1 MRELA
6 GHERTTLRSPPFIRF
21 TPRRGLGLAVCLAA
35 LTLAVYAQVGRFG
48 FIPIDDNLYVAK
60 EPHLRDGLSVGSVVW
75 AFTTFYDCN
84 WIPLTWISLMA
95 DATLY
100 GTSPGGH
107 HLANLAFH
115 LANVLL
121 VFGIFLRATGKTG
134 RSAFVAALFA
144 VHPLHVESVVW
155 IAERK
160 DVLSL
165 FFGLLALYAYVSYAK
180 DGRVTRLQWTFA
192 LYLCSLLCKQTLVTL
207 PCVLLLFDYWPL
219 RRREFAD
226 RATALRALVVEK
238 LPFFALSATFC
249 IVELVAQVRGH
260 STRSLIELPLWSRC
274 LNGVLVYALYLKKAV
289 LPFDLAAFYPHPAGG
304 LSLTAVAIA
313 VAFLG
318 AVTWFAIK
326 NARRWPFLIVGWLW
340 YLGTLVP
347 MIGVVQVGLQQMAD
361 RYLYFPLIGLY
372 AAAAWLVP
380 TLVGSD
386 AVRRRI
392 LSVTAVGLV
401 TIYATIAFV
410 QVGYWHDGVTLMRRT
425 LEITP
430 DNPYARFALGDALVA
445 QARTDEALAEY
456 QHAVRLAPDDPE
468 GYFRLGWVYQ
478 GLRNY
483 DQAAQQYR
491 ASLALDES
499 LAITHNRLGWIL
511 WARHADAD
519 AEREF
524 KRALELDPTNIEAN
538 AHLAGLARAHGDF
551 EQSNAYCAHALE
563 LDTNL
568 IDYRRLIAFNLRDL
582 GRLDEAMT
590 QLESVL
596 AIAPEDAEAQTE
608 RAHIVEMRRDPPDLV
623 SHLPS
628 AALRSQGN

>member
-6 GHERTTLRSPPFIRF
+6 GHERSRLRYFRF
-21 TPRRGLGLAVCLAA
+21 TPRRELGLAVCLVA

-48 FIPIDDNLYVAK
+48 FIPIDDNLYVTK
-60 EPHLRDGLSVGSVVW
+60 EPHIRDGLCAGGVVW

-95 DATLY
+95 EATFY

-115 LANVLL
+115 IANVLL
-121 VFGIFLRATGKTG
+121 VFGVFLRATGKTE

-165 FFGLLALYAYVSYAK
+165 FFDLLALYSYVNYAK
-180 DGRVTRLQWTFA
+180 DGRAARLRWAFA
-192 LYLCSLLCKQTLVTL
+192 FYFCSLLCKQTLVTL

-219 RRREFAD
+219 WRREFAD
-226 RATALRALVVEK
+226 RATALRTLVFEK

-249 IVELVAQVRGH
+249 IIELVAQVRGH
-260 STRSLIELPLWSRC
+260 ATRSLTEFPLWSRC
-274 LNGVLVYALYLKKAV
+274 LNGILVYALYLKKAL
-289 LPFDLAAFYPHPAGG
+289 LPFDLAAFYPHPTGG

-313 VAFLG
+313 AAMLVA
-318 AVTWFAIK
+318 VSWFAIK

-347 MIGVVQVGLQQMAD
+347 MIGIVQVGLQQMAD
-361 RYLYFPLIGLY
+361 RYVYFPLIGLY
-372 AAAAWLVP
+372 AAVAWLVP

-392 LSVTAVGLV
+392 MSAVAVGSVTTYAV
-401 TIYATIAFV
+401 IAFV
-410 QVGYWHDGVTLMRRT
+410 QAGYWHDGVTLMRRT
-425 LEITP
+425 LAITP
-430 DNPYARFALGDALVA
+430 DNPYARFALGDALDA
-445 QARTDEALAEY
+445 QSRTDESVAEY
-456 QHAVRLAPDDPE
+456 QHAVRLAPDDAE

-478 GLRNY
+478 GLHEY
-483 DQAAQQYR
+483 DRAVQQYR
-491 ASLALDES
+491 VSLALDES
-499 LAITHNRLGWIL
+499 IATTHNRLGWIL
-511 WARHADAD
+511 WAQHLDADAD
-519 AEREF
+519 REF

-538 AHLAGLARAHGDF
+538 AHLAGLRRSQGDF
-551 EQSNAYCAHALE
+551 EQSNLYCRRALE
-563 LDTNL
+563 LDPKL

-582 GRLDEAMT
+582 GRLDEAIA

-596 AIAPEDAEAQTE
+596 AAAPKDTEARTE
-608 RAHIVEMRRDPPDLV
+608 LTYIRDRQGGPPDIV
-623 SHLPS
+623 SQQPS
-628 AALRSQGN
+628 SASIRTQGN

>member
-6 GHERTTLRSPPFIRF
+6 AQEGTRLRSPPLTRF
-21 TPRRGLGLAVCLAA
+21 MPRRELGLALCLVA

-48 FIPIDDNLYVAK
+48 FIPIDDNLYVTK
-60 EPHLRDGLSVGSVVW
+60 EPHLRDGLCVGGVVW

-84 WIPLTWISLMA
+84 WIPLTWISLMS
-95 DATLY
+95 DATFY

-107 HLANLAFH
+107 HLANLALH

-121 VFGIFLRATGKTG
+121 VFGVFLRATGKAG

-165 FFGLLALYAYVSYAK
+165 FFGLLALDSYVSYAK
-180 DGRVTRLQWTFA
+180 DGRVARLRWVFA

-219 RRREFAD
+219 ARYDVANRCVG
-226 RATALRALVVEK
+226 LRALVIEK

-249 IVELVAQVRGH
+249 IVELVAQARGH
-260 STRSLIELPLWSRC
+260 STRSLNEFPLWSRC
-274 LNGVLVYALYLKKAV
+274 LNSILVYALYLKKAL
-289 LPFDLAAFYPHPAGG
+289 LPFDLAAFYPHPAG

-313 VAFLG
+313 VAILG
-318 AVTWFAIK
+318 AVTCFAIK
-326 NARRWPFLIVGWLW
+326 NVRRWPFLIVGWLW

-347 MIGVVQVGLQQMAD
+347 MIGIVQVGLQQMAD

-380 TLVGSD
+380 ALAGSG
-386 AVRRRI
+386 AVRRR
-392 LSVTAVGLV
+392 LMSLAAVGWV
-401 TIYATIAFV
+401 TIYATIACV
-410 QVGYWHDGVTLMRRT
+410 QAGYWRDGVTLMRRT
-425 LEITP
+425 LAITP
-430 DNPYARFALGDALVA
+430 DNPYARFALGDALDA
-445 QARTDEALAEY
+445 QSRTDEALAEY

-468 GYFRLGWVYQ
+468 GHFRLGWVYQ
-478 GLRNY
+478 GLHNY

-511 WARHADAD
+511 WRSTMT
-519 AEREF
+519 RMPNMNSNG
-524 KRALELDPTNIEAN
+524 RSNWIRQMSRPTRILPAWRGHT
-538 AHLAGLARAHGDF
+538 ATS
-551 EQSNAYCAHALE
+551 SNRMC
-563 LDTNL
+563 
-568 IDYRRLIAFNLRDL
+568 
-582 GRLDEAMT
+582 
-590 QLESVL
+590 
-596 AIAPEDAEAQTE
+596 IAPVLSSLT
-608 RAHIVEMRRDPPDLV
+608 RT
-623 SHLPS
+623 
-628 AALRSQGN
+628 